1 MKIQKLGLN
10 SDINLKRSL
19 FLSKILT
26 KNSFTIPTCKRIKI
40 VFPLYETEGLLKSKS
55 VMILLEFL
63 EQITGLKANIKKAN
77 LIVGSGLWVRSQV
90 DLSGFCLNKFL
101 VFFNEFILSHPL
113 LRSSA
118 RLPFT
123 RIISK
128 NSIKLIISDIDFFF
142 DASTRRLLPHN
153 NHYWLEINFF
163 FENKFTLKKTSNI
176 LFYTQLFFSNYQ
188 LEWQSQ

>member
-1 MKIQKLGLN
+1 MTIQKLGLK
-10 SDINLKRSL
+10 SDIKLKRSL

-26 KNSFTIPTCKRIKI
+26 KNPFTIPTCRRIKI
-40 VFPLYETEGLLKSKS
+40 VFPLLKSKS
-55 VMILLEFL
+55 IMILLEFL
-63 EQITGLKANIKKAN
+63 EQISGLKANIKKAN
-77 LIVGSGLWVRSQV
+77 LIVGSGLWVRGQV

-101 VFFNEFILSHPL
+101 VFFNEFMLSHPL
-113 LRSSA
+113 LRSST

-163 FENKFTLKKTSNI
+163 FDNKFALKKPSNI

-188 LEWQSQ
+188 LEWQNQ

>member
-1 MKIQKLGLN
+1 
-10 SDINLKRSL
+10 
-19 FLSKILT
+19 
-26 KNSFTIPTCKRIKI
+26 
-40 VFPLYETEGLLKSKS
+40 
-55 VMILLEFL
+55 MILLEFL
-63 EQITGLKANIKKAN
+63 EQISGIKANITKAN
-77 LIVGSGLWVRSQV
+77 LIVGSGLWVRGQV
-90 DLSGFCLNKFL
+90 DLSGFILNKFL
-101 VFFNEFILSHPL
+101 VFFNEFMLSHPL
-113 LRSSA
+113 LRSST

-163 FENKFTLKKTSNI
+163 FDNKFALKKTSNI

-188 LEWQSQ
+188 LEWQNQ